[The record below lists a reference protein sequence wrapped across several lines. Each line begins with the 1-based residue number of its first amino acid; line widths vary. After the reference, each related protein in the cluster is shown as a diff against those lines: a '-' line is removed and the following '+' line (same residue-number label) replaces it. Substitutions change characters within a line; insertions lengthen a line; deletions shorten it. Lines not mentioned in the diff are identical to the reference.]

1 MLEVFV
7 DLLKSYAGLLKD
19 ASSSSND
26 QAKESQELVPNLGET
41 VMCAIAET
49 LSGSNPNCAVFREL
63 GGAGTVINLVKLEES
78 RPSALVLL
86 QQLILSSGGEDD
98 MTSLLELLHTSSQ
111 VNVSMKA
118 EILRALILCLRESH
132 RSRAVFR

>member
-7 DLLKSYAGLLKD
+7 DLLKFHAEQLSK
-19 ASSSSND
+19 ASASGEKP
-26 QAKESQELVPNLGET
+26 KESVADFGEV

-49 LSGSNPNCAVFREL
+49 LSASNSNCAVFREL
-63 GGAGTVINLVKLEES
+63 GGAATVLNLVKLEES
-78 RPSALVLL
+78 RTSALVLM

-98 MTSLLELLHTSSQ
+98 MTALLELLHMCPQ

-118 EILRALILCLRESH
+118 EILRAIIFCLKESH